1 MDERRAGLALHIA
14 SGLHQG
20 GRVRIQENSKYR
32 IGAAVDGDIVVRDPG
47 MAACHVTLEVSEGRV
62 RLEALADAV
71 LIDGLR
77 KLPPGH
83 IAESRLPCRFSMGEV
98 QVYLGDEHA
107 AVPGA
112 PSTRRALWLQHVST
126 YPAIWVCLL
135 LAILAIGL
143 LIPQAGGQKGLSMT
157 GRHEAAQAVVSV
169 PPAQEVRQALEAQLH
184 ALGLQG
190 TAVSVDGRLI
200 EVRGALPAHL
210 KTQWLDAQAWF
221 DRRYGSHYVLKSA
234 LQDMEPPQ
242 VSIMAVWLGER
253 PYLIDADGERHYQGA
268 ILKEG
273 WLLQSIDEGR
283 IVLARNGQ
291 EHVFAL

>member
-14 SGLHQG
+14 SGLHTG

-32 IGAAVDGDIVVRDPG
+32 IGAAIDGDIVVRDPG
-47 MAACHVTLEVSEGRV
+47 MAACHAILEVSDGRV

-83 IAESRLPCRFSMGEV
+83 IAESRLPCRFSMGQV
-98 QVYLGDEHA
+98 QVYLGDESA

-112 PSTRRALWLQHVST
+112 PSTHRAVWLHRLST
-126 YPAIWVCLL
+126 YPVIWVCLL
-135 LAILAIGL
+135 LAMLAIGL
-143 LIPQAGGQKGLSMT
+143 LIPQASGQKGLSMT
-157 GRHEAAQAVVSV
+157 GRHEAAQAVVTA
-169 PPAQEVRQALEAQLH
+169 PPAQDVRQALEAHLH

-190 TAVSVDGRLI
+190 TAVRVDGRLI

-234 LQDMEPPQ
+234 LLDMEPPQ